1 MCAACVTVS
10 PPERYRQVDGLQHPL
25 DLAKVR
31 MQTAS
36 ARVGMLQTLKNVF
49 FKEGIPLCN
58 SFNLTATG
66 FFALYNGLSA
76 SLLRQ
81 ATYSTVRFGVY
92 EELKEYYQGPGK
104 PLSLGQ
110 LILMASASG
119 WCLPHNETSTPNGI
133 GSVAQSAT
141 LRTS

>member
-1 MCAACVTVS
+1 
-10 PPERYRQVDGLQHPL
+10 
-25 DLAKVR
+25 
-31 MQTAS
+31 MQTAH

-49 FKEGIPLCN
+49 YNEGTVF
-58 SFNLTATG
+58 SFLFVIEG

-92 EELKEYYQGPGK
+92 EELKEKYSEPGK

-119 WCLPHNETSTPNGI
+119 W
-133 GSVAQSAT
+133 
-141 LRTS
+141 

>member
-1 MCAACVTVS
+1 M
-10 PPERYRQVDGLQHPL
+10 
-25 DLAKVR
+25 R

-36 ARVGMLQTLKNVF
+36 ARVGMLHTLKNVLY
-49 FKEGIPLCN
+49 KEGIYCFGVSILPK
-58 SFNLTATG
+58 G

-92 EELKEYYQGPGK
+92 EELKERYAEPGK

-119 WCLPHNETSTPNGI
+119 WCLPSAE
-133 GSVAQSAT
+133 GS
-141 LRTS
+141 